1 MTANDRQDLIR
12 KLIEEEGVVRIKQ
25 LAGRFNVSGE
35 TVRRDLIQL
44 EKNGFCVRVRGGATR
59 NSEFIHSSTLAYRV
73 CQNERFKRE
82 IGRKALKFINEG
94 DIIGIDSGS
103 TAAIFA
109 EAVKETF
116 SRLIVVTYSLGVFEK
131 LKDKFKVILC
141 GGMYDEKEAAFFG
154 KVTVSAIQE
163 LHTQKFFLM
172 PSAISLKSGICE
184 YHQDMILVQQAMYN
198 NTDRVFCLADNSKFE
213 KNALYKLSDISGK
226 VTLIS
231 DNSLSNEIKRLYLE
245 NNIRIY

>member
-1 MTANDRQDLIR
+1 MYQL
-12 KLIEEEGVVRIKQ
+12 KLSEEILYSLK
-25 LAGRFNVSGE
+25 
-35 TVRRDLIQL
+35 
-44 EKNGFCVRVRGGATR
+44 KNGFCVRVRGGATR

-116 SRLIVVTYSLGVFEK
+116 SRL
-131 LKDKFKVILC
+131 
-141 GGMYDEKEAAFFG
+141 
-154 KVTVSAIQE
+154 
-163 LHTQKFFLM
+163 
-172 PSAISLKSGICE
+172 
-184 YHQDMILVQQAMYN
+184 YHQDMILVQQAMCD
-198 NTDRVFCLADNSKFE
+198 NTDRVFCLADNSQFE
-213 KNALYKLSDISGK
+213 KNALCKLSDISGK